1 MYLKLLEETGRLMK
15 QAVTDAGFAAAGNTP
30 AGNTPEDMS
39 LVESQHADVSS
50 SLPFRLAKELKKNPK
65 EIATAIVDKMGK
77 SDYIDRV
84 EATGAYINFY
94 ASQKYLTESLQEI
107 LSEKK
112 FHELPANHVKVT
124 LEHTSA
130 NPTGPLHVGRGRN
143 PIIGDTLAR
152 LMRAAGYDVEVQYYV
167 DDMGKQEATIV
178 WGYQHLDRT
187 MLNKPE
193 TDKPDHEIVEVY
205 RAATDLRK
213 SNEAVEKEISEILNL
228 YEHMDPEIS
237 PLFKEMVER
246 CLEGQ
251 KMTLHRMNVFY
262 DRFVWE
268 SDFVRDGSVNKAV
281 KELAASP
288 YAKTKDGSLAL
299 DFSSFGMDKEFVLTR
314 ADGTSLYTTRDIAYH
329 VWKLSRCDKAVNVL
343 GEDQKLAMQRLEV
356 ALRILGQEK
365 TPSIVFYSFVSL
377 PEGRM
382 STRKGVVVNLDD
394 LLDEA
399 VERAYIEVDKRR
411 TDISEEKKRQ
421 IAEAVGIGAV
431 RFDIIRVAPEKSITF
446 KWEQALDFEK
456 QGAPFIQYAHA
467 RCCSILAKAKPG
479 QFDPSVLREPEEAAL
494 IKKIAMLPYVIK
506 LASTDLKP
514 HVIAIYA
521 RELAEAFNQ
530 FYRVSPVLIAEPE
543 LREARLAMVDASRKA
558 LAASLTLLG
567 VAAIEEM

>member
-1 MYLKLLEETGRLMK
+1 MYLKLLEETGRLLK
-15 QAVTDAGFAAAGNTP
+15 QAVADAGYP
-30 AGNTPEDMS
+30 AGDLN

-65 EIATAIVDKMGK
+65 EIAAAIVEKMGK
-77 SDYIDRV
+77 SEYIDRV

-94 ASQKYLTESLQEI
+94 ASQKYVSDSLKEI

-112 FHELPANHVKVT
+112 FFELEPNNVKVI

-152 LMRAAGYDVEVQYYV
+152 LLRAGGYDLEVQYYV

-178 WGYQHLDRT
+178 WGFDHLDRIKPG
-187 MLNKPE
+187 KPE

-213 SNEAVEKEISEILNL
+213 SDESVEKEISEILNA
-228 YEHMDPEIS
+228 YEHMDPATAVK
-237 PLFKEMVER
+237 FREMVER

-251 KMTLHRMNVFY
+251 KMTLARMNVFY

-268 SDFVRDGSVNKAV
+268 SDFVRDGSVNRAV
-281 KELAASP
+281 KTLAESK
-288 YAKTKDGSLAL
+288 YATTKDGALAL
-299 DFSSFGMDKEFVLTR
+299 DLSTFGMDKEFVLTR
-314 ADGTSLYTTRDIAYH
+314 ADDTSLYTTRDIAFH
-329 VWKLSRCDKAVNVL
+329 VWKLAQCDKAVNVL
-343 GEDQKLAMQRLEV
+343 GEDQKLAMQRLNA
-356 ALRILGQEK
+356 ALSILGEK
-365 TPSIVFYSFVSL
+365 KAPTIVFYSFVSL

-399 VERAYIEVDKRR
+399 VERAYVEVDKRR
-411 TDISEEKKRQ
+411 KDIPEEKKRQ

-431 RFDIIRVAPEKSITF
+431 RFDIVRVAPEKSITF
-446 KWEQALDFEK
+446 KWETALDFEK

-467 RCCSILAKAKPG
+467 RCCSILEKAKPG
-479 QFDPSVLREPEEAAL
+479 AYDASVLREPEEAAL
-494 IKKIAMLPYVIK
+494 VKKIAMMPYVIK
-506 LASTDLKP
+506 NASTELKP

-543 LREARLAMVDASRKA
+543 LKEARLALVDASRKA
-558 LAASLTLLG
+558 LAASLGMLG

>member
-1 MYLKLLEETGRLMK
+1 MYLKLLEEAGRLMK
-15 QAVTDAGFAAAGNTP
+15 QAVADAGYTV
-30 AGNTPEDMS
+30 EDMS

-65 EIATAIVDKMGK
+65 EIAAAIVEKMGK
-77 SDYIDRV
+77 SEYIDRV

-94 ASQKYLTESLQEI
+94 ASQKYITDSLKEI

-112 FHELPANHVKVT
+112 FFELEPNGIKVI

-152 LMRAAGYDVEVQYYV
+152 LLRAGGYDLEVQYYV

-178 WGYQHLDRT
+178 WGYDHLDRI
-187 MLNKPE
+187 KPGKPD

-213 SNEAVEKEISEILNL
+213 SDEAVEKEISEILNA
-228 YEHMDPEIS
+228 YEHMDPATAVK
-237 PLFKEMVER
+237 FREMVER

-251 KMTLHRMNVFY
+251 KMTLARMNVFY

-281 KELAASP
+281 KKLAESQ
-288 YAKTKDGSLAL
+288 YATTKDGALAL
-299 DFSSFGMDKEFVLTR
+299 DLSSFGMDKEFVLTR
-314 ADGTSLYTTRDIAYH
+314 ADGTSLYTTRDIAFH
-329 VWKLSRCDKAVNVL
+329 VWKLARCDRAINVL
-343 GEDQKLAMQRLEV
+343 GEDQKLAMQRLNA
-356 ALRILGQEK
+356 ALSILGEK
-365 TPSIVFYSFVSL
+365 KAPTIVFYSFVSL

-399 VERAYIEVDKRR
+399 VERAYVEVDKRR
-411 TDISEEKKRQ
+411 KDIPEEKKRQ

-431 RFDIIRVAPEKSITF
+431 RFDIVRVAPEKSITF
-446 KWEQALDFEK
+446 KWETALDFEK

-467 RCCSILAKAKPG
+467 RCCSILEKAKPG
-479 QFDPSVLREPEEAAL
+479 EYDASMLREPEEAAL
-494 IKKIAMLPYVIK
+494 VKKIAMMPYVIK
-506 LASTDLKP
+506 NASTELKP

-543 LREARLAMVDASRKA
+543 LKEARLALVEASRKA
-558 LAASLTLLG
+558 LAASLGMLG
-567 VAAIEEM
+567 IAAIEEM

>member
-1 MYLKLLEETGRLMK
+1 MYLKLLEETSRLLK
-15 QAVTDAGFAAAGNTP
+15 QAVADAGYP
-30 AGNTPEDMS
+30 AGDLS

-65 EIATAIVDKMGK
+65 EIAATIVAKMGK
-77 SDYIDRV
+77 SDYIDRA
-84 EATGAYINFY
+84 EAAGAYINFY
-94 ASQKYLTESLQEI
+94 ASQKYVSESLREI
-107 LSEKK
+107 LAEKP
-112 FHELPANHVKVT
+112 FYELPPSGVKVI

-152 LMRAAGYDVEVQYYV
+152 LMRAGGYGLEVQYYV

-178 WGYQHLDRT
+178 WGYEHLDRI
-187 MLNKPE
+187 KPGRPE

-213 SNEAVEKEISEILNL
+213 SDESVEKQISEILNR
-228 YEHMDPEIS
+228 YEHMDPTIA
-237 PLFKEMVER
+237 PKFKEMVER
-246 CLEGQ
+246 CLKGQ
-251 KMTLHRMNVFY
+251 MMTLHRMHVFY
-262 DRFVWE
+262 DKFVWE
-268 SDFVRDGSVNKAV
+268 SDFVKDGSVNKAV
-281 KELAASP
+281 KKLAESP
-288 YAKTKDGSLAL
+288 YATTKDGALAL
-299 DFSSFGMDKEFVLTR
+299 DLSSFGMDKEFVLTR

-329 VWKLSRCDKAVNVL
+329 VWKLARCDKAVNVL
-343 GEDQKLAMQRLEV
+343 GEDQKLAMQRLDA
-356 ALRILGQEK
+356 ALKILGEQK
-365 TPSIVFYSFVSL
+365 TPTIVFYSFVSL

-399 VERAYIEVDKRR
+399 VERAYVEVDKRR
-411 TDISEEKKRQ
+411 KDIPEEKKRQ

-431 RFDIIRVAPEKSITF
+431 RFDIVRVAPEKSITF

-467 RCCSILAKAKPG
+467 RCCSILEKAKPG
-479 QFDPSVLREPEEAAL
+479 AYDPSVLKEPEEAAL
-494 IKKIAMLPYVIK
+494 VKKIAMMPYVIK
-506 LASTDLKP
+506 NASTELKP

-530 FYRVSPVLIAEPE
+530 FYRVSPVLNAEPE
-543 LREARLAMVDASRKA
+543 LREARLALVDASRKA
-558 LAASLTLLG
+558 LAASLGLLG